1 MNYSVVLDLKG
12 NILEKLNLVDDKL
25 KDINRK
31 ARNVRVNGGGS
42 RSFSSSASRNIID
55 SKTERGFRYL
65 NYKLRHNKFFDF
77 SQTFKKLEDAE
88 RARRRYQQ
96 NFWSNA
102 TSISGARRNFGNF
115 LNMFNEFSQVVLKT
129 IPILRQFV
137 TGMGALIGIN
147 AIGVVG
153 GGLLYKFGK
162 RSLMGESV
170 TTAIQNTATYD
181 MVRLTRGSDFENIY
195 KNASDIATK
204 TGASRSGTVSLLN
217 TLSGLTVGNTKLN
230 DRDANFFANVASR
243 ISAVSGRDMQIVGLN
258 LQQLLTTWQGIDMKE
273 LFKSVPLIEKYVFDL
288 REKSKNKGEDIYS
301 FIRNNPQALIDA
313 FAKFSESYN
322 LPDVA
327 VARGRVALSEEE
339 LSMSKTKSLEK
350 FYIAIADLSVSIN
363 KALEGLYAEIGKI
376 DFNPLLNTF
385 EDFVMSIISIGSSFA
400 KFLQSDEFIR
410 IKNIISNAAK
420 GVVAGYAVGGPIG
433 GGVGGIA
440 GTLYGGFK
448 VPDKY
453 SPEQRALFSK
463 FYDSNSFSRTLLTK
477 IGFTSTSLFRDKEG
491 KLRYSSVNNAPTKI
505 KLTNAEYGELAEK
518 LSFGSKRLNQMGF
531 DLLRG
536 VGTEQTIKEVLAGM
550 DNYNPKIQGVSGDEE
565 TGKLQSLT
573 RGSRALII
581 NFNKSIVEMIN
592 NMQPNDTESLLKEM
606 EEVAENAVTRGLHIA
621 FNNATLTASSQ

>member
-31 ARNVRVNGGGS
+31 ARDVRVNGGGS
-42 RSFSSSASRNIID
+42 GSFSSSASRNIID

-65 NYKLRHNKFFDF
+65 NYKFRHNKFFDF
-77 SQTFKKLEDAE
+77 SQTFQKLEDAE
-88 RARRRYQQ
+88 RARRRFHQ

-181 MVRLTRGSDFENIY
+181 MVRLTRGSGFENIY
-195 KNASDIATK
+195 KNASDIAAK

-243 ISAVSGRDMQIVGLN
+243 ISSLSGRDMQIVGLN

-273 LFKSVPLIEKYVFDL
+273 LFKSVPLIQKYVFDL
-288 REKSKNKGEDIYS
+288 RAQSKNKGEDIYS
-301 FIRNNPQALIDA
+301 FIRNNPQSLIDA
-313 FAKFSESYN
+313 FAKLLESYN
-322 LPDVA
+322 LSDVA

-339 LSMSKTKSLEK
+339 LSMSKMKSLEK

-363 KALEGLYAEIGKI
+363 KALEGLFTEIGKI
-376 DFNPLLNTF
+376 DFKPLLNTF

-433 GGVGGIA
+433 GGIGGIA
-440 GTLYGGFK
+440 GTLYGGLK
-448 VPDKY
+448 DPDKY
-453 SPEQRALFSK
+453 SPEQRALFSQL
-463 FYDSNSFSRTLLTK
+463 SNNSFLKNNLIRFGIK
-477 IGFTSTSLFRDKEG
+477 STSLFRDDEG
-491 KLRYSSVNNAPTKI
+491 KLRYSSVNNAPTTI
-505 KLTNAEYGELAEK
+505 KLSKDEYTQLIKE

-536 VGTEQTIKEVLAGM
+536 VGTEQTIKDVLAGM

>member
-25 KDINRK
+25 KEINRK

-42 RSFSSSASRNIID
+42 GSFSSSASRNIID

-77 SQTFKKLEDAE
+77 SQTFKKLGDAE
-88 RARRRYQQ
+88 RARRRFQQ

-288 REKSKNKGEDIYS
+288 RAKSKNKGEDIYS

-376 DFNPLLNTF
+376 DFKPLLNTF

-440 GTLYGGFK
+440 GTLYGGLK
-448 VPDKY
+448 DPDKY
-453 SPEQRALFSK
+453 SPEQRALFSQL
-463 FYDSNSFSRTLLTK
+463 SNNSFLKNNLIRFGIK
-477 IGFTSTSLFRDKEG
+477 STSLFRDDEG
-491 KLRYSSVNNAPTKI
+491 KLRYSSVNNAPTTI
-505 KLTNAEYGELAEK
+505 KLSKDEYTQLIKE

-536 VGTEQTIKEVLAGM
+536 VGTEQTIKDVLASM
-550 DNYNPKIQGVSGDEE
+550 DNYKPKIQGVSGDEE

>member
-25 KDINRK
+25 KEINRK

-42 RSFSSSASRNIID
+42 GSFSSSASRNIID

-115 LNMFNEFSQVVLKT
+115 LNMFTEFSQVVLKT

-195 KNASDIATK
+195 KNASDIAKK

-273 LFKSVPLIEKYVFDL
+273 LFKLVPLIEKYVFDL
-288 REKSKNKGEDIYS
+288 RAKSKNKGEDIYS

-322 LPDVA
+322 LSDVA

-376 DFNPLLNTF
+376 DFKPLLNTF

-410 IKNIISNAAK
+410 IKNIISNVAK

-440 GTLYGGFK
+440 GTLYGGLK
-448 VPDKY
+448 DPDKY
-453 SPEQRALFSK
+453 SPEQRALFSQL
-463 FYDSNSFSRTLLTK
+463 SNNSFLKNNLIRFGIK
-477 IGFTSTSLFRDKEG
+477 STSLFRDDEG
-491 KLRYSSVNNAPTKI
+491 KLRYSSVNNAPTTI
-505 KLTNAEYGELAEK
+505 KLSKDEYTQLIKE

-536 VGTEQTIKEVLAGM
+536 VGTEQTIKDVLAGM

>member
-42 RSFSSSASRNIID
+42 GSFSSSASRNLID
-55 SKTERGFRYL
+55 SKTERGLRYL
-65 NYKLRHNKFFDF
+65 NYKFRHNKFFDF

-88 RARRRYQQ
+88 RARRRFQQ

-288 REKSKNKGEDIYS
+288 RAQSKNKGEDIYS

-313 FAKFSESYN
+313 FAKFSESYK
-322 LPDVA
+322 LPEVA

-376 DFNPLLNTF
+376 DFKPLLNTF

-420 GVVAGYAVGGPIG
+420 GVVSGYALGGVLG

-440 GTLYGGFK
+440 GTLYGGLK
-448 VPDKY
+448 DPDKY
-453 SPEQRALFSK
+453 SPEQRALFSQL
-463 FYDSNSFSRTLLTK
+463 SNNSFLKNNLIRFGIK
-477 IGFTSTSLFRDKEG
+477 STSLFRDDEG
-491 KLRYSSVNNAPTKI
+491 KLRYSSVNNAPTTI
-505 KLTNAEYGELAEK
+505 KLSKDEYTQLIKE

-536 VGTEQTIKEVLAGM
+536 VGTEQTIKDVLASM
-550 DNYNPKIQGVSGDEE
+550 DNYKPKIQGVSGDEE

>member
-42 RSFSSSASRNIID
+42 GSFPSSASRNIID

-65 NYKLRHNKFFDF
+65 NYKFRHNKFFDF
-77 SQTFKKLEDAE
+77 SQTFQKLEDAE
-88 RARRRYQQ
+88 RARRRFHQ

-288 REKSKNKGEDIYS
+288 RAKSKNKGEDIYS

-350 FYIAIADLSVSIN
+350 FYIAIADLSVIIN
-363 KALEGLYAEIGKI
+363 KALERLYAEIGKI
-376 DFNPLLNTF
+376 DFKPLLNTF

-433 GGVGGIA
+433 GGIGGIA
-440 GTLYGGFK
+440 GTLYGGLK
-448 VPDKY
+448 DPDKY
-453 SPEQRALFSK
+453 SPEQRALF
-463 FYDSNSFSRTLLTK
+463 YQLSNNSLLK
-477 IGFTSTSLFRDKEG
+477 NNLIRFGIKSTSLFRDDEG
-491 KLRYSSVNNAPTKI
+491 KLRYSSVNNAPTTI
-505 KLTNAEYGELAEK
+505 KLSKDEYTQLIKE

-531 DLLRG
+531 DLLKG
-536 VGTEQTIKEVLAGM
+536 VGTEQTIKDVLADM
-550 DNYNPKIQGVSGDEE
+550 DNYKPKIQGVSNDEE
-565 TGKLQSLT
+565 KLKNLT

-621 FNNATLTASSQ
+621 FNNATLAASSQ

>member
-42 RSFSSSASRNIID
+42 GSFSSSASRNIRD

-65 NYKLRHNKFFDF
+65 NYKLRHNKLFDF

-288 REKSKNKGEDIYS
+288 RAKSKNKGEDIYS

-376 DFNPLLNTF
+376 DFKPLLNTF

-440 GTLYGGFK
+440 GTLYGGLK
-448 VPDKY
+448 DPDKY
-453 SPEQRALFSK
+453 SPEQRALFSQL
-463 FYDSNSFSRTLLTK
+463 SNNYFLKNNLIRFGIK
-477 IGFTSTSLFRDKEG
+477 STSLFRDDEG
-491 KLRYSSVNNAPTKI
+491 KLRYSSGNNAPTTI
-505 KLTNAEYGELAEK
+505 KLSKDEYTQLIKE

-536 VGTEQTIKEVLAGM
+536 VGTEQTIKDVLASM
-550 DNYNPKIQGVSGDEE
+550 DNYKPKIQGVSNDEE
-565 TGKLQSLT
+565 KLKNLT

>member
-42 RSFSSSASRNIID
+42 GNFSSSASRNLID
-55 SKTERGFRYL
+55 SKTERGIRYLSYKFRYNRL
-65 NYKLRHNKFFDF
+65 FDF
-77 SQTFKKLEDAE
+77 SQTLKKLEDTE

-288 REKSKNKGEDIYS
+288 RAQSKNKGEDIYS

-322 LPDVA
+322 LPNVA

-363 KALEGLYAEIGKI
+363 KALERLYAEIGKI
-376 DFNPLLNTF
+376 DFQPLLNTF

-410 IKNIISNAAK
+410 IKNIITNAAK
-420 GVVAGYAVGGPIG
+420 GASAGFALG
-433 GGVGGIA
+433 GGIGAGIGGIA
-440 GTLYGGFK
+440 GTLYGGLK
-448 VPDKY
+448 DPDKY
-453 SPEQRALFSK
+453 SPEQRALFSQL
-463 FYDSNSFSRTLLTK
+463 SNNSFLKNNLIRFGIK
-477 IGFTSTSLFRDKEG
+477 STSLFRDDEG
-491 KLRYSSVNNAPTKI
+491 KLRYSNVNNAPTTI
-505 KLTNAEYGELAEK
+505 KLSKEEYTQLIKE

-536 VGTEQTIKEVLAGM
+536 VGTEQTIKDVLANM
-550 DNYNPKIQGVSGDEE
+550 DNYKPNIQGVSSDEE
-565 TGKLQSLT
+565 TGKLKNLT

-621 FNNATLTASSQ
+621 FNNATLAASSQ

>member
-42 RSFSSSASRNIID
+42 GSFSSSASRNIID

-65 NYKLRHNKFFDF
+65 NYKFRHNKFFDF
-77 SQTFKKLEDAE
+77 SQTFQKLEDAE
-88 RARRRYQQ
+88 RARRRFHQ

-115 LNMFNEFSQVVLKT
+115 LNMFNEFSQIVLKT

-288 REKSKNKGEDIYS
+288 RAKSKNKGEDIYS

-363 KALEGLYAEIGKI
+363 KALERLYAEIGKI
-376 DFNPLLNTF
+376 DFKPLLNTF

-440 GTLYGGFK
+440 GTLYGGLK
-448 VPDKY
+448 DPDKY
-453 SPEQRALFSK
+453 SPEQRALFSQL
-463 FYDSNSFSRTLLTK
+463 SNNSFLKNNLIRFGIK
-477 IGFTSTSLFRDKEG
+477 STSLFRDDEG
-491 KLRYSSVNNAPTKI
+491 KLRYSSVNNAPTTI
-505 KLTNAEYGELAEK
+505 KLSKDEYTQLIKE

-536 VGTEQTIKEVLAGM
+536 VGTEQTIKDVLASM
-550 DNYNPKIQGVSGDEE
+550 DNYKPKIQGVSNDEE
-565 TGKLQSLT
+565 KLKNLT

>member
-25 KDINRK
+25 KEINRK

-42 RSFSSSASRNIID
+42 GSFSSSASRNIID

-65 NYKLRHNKFFDF
+65 NYKFRHNKFFDF
-77 SQTFKKLEDAE
+77 SQTFQKLEDAE
-88 RARRRYQQ
+88 RARRRFHQ

-288 REKSKNKGEDIYS
+288 RAKSKNKGEDIYS

-339 LSMSKTKSLEK
+339 LSMSKMKSLEK

-376 DFNPLLNTF
+376 DFKPL
-385 EDFVMSIISIGSSFA
+385 
-400 KFLQSDEFIR
+400 
-410 IKNIISNAAK
+410 
-420 GVVAGYAVGGPIG
+420 
-433 GGVGGIA
+433 
-440 GTLYGGFK
+440 
-448 VPDKY
+448 
-453 SPEQRALFSK
+453 
-463 FYDSNSFSRTLLTK
+463 
-477 IGFTSTSLFRDKEG
+477 
-491 KLRYSSVNNAPTKI
+491 
-505 KLTNAEYGELAEK
+505 
-518 LSFGSKRLNQMGF
+518 
-531 DLLRG
+531 
-536 VGTEQTIKEVLAGM
+536 
-550 DNYNPKIQGVSGDEE
+550 
-565 TGKLQSLT
+565 
-573 RGSRALII
+573 
-581 NFNKSIVEMIN
+581 
-592 NMQPNDTESLLKEM
+592 
-606 EEVAENAVTRGLHIA
+606 
-621 FNNATLTASSQ
+621 

>member
-42 RSFSSSASRNIID
+42 GSFSSSASRNIID

-65 NYKLRHNKFFDF
+65 NYKFRHNKFFDF
-77 SQTFKKLEDAE
+77 SQTFQKLEDAE
-88 RARRRYQQ
+88 RARRRFHQ

-129 IPILRQFV
+129 IPIIRQFV

-288 REKSKNKGEDIYS
+288 RAQSKNKGEDIYS
-301 FIRNNPQALIDA
+301 FIRNNPQTLIDA

-363 KALEGLYAEIGKI
+363 KALERLYAEIGKI
-376 DFNPLLNTF
+376 DFKPLLNTF
-385 EDFVMSIISIGSSFA
+385 EDFVMSIISIGTSFA
-400 KFLQSDEFIR
+400 KFLQSDKFIR

-420 GVVAGYAVGGPIG
+420 GVVSGYAVGGPIG
-433 GGVGGIA
+433 GGIGGIA
-440 GTLYGGFK
+440 GTLYGGLK
-448 VPDKY
+448 DPDKY
-453 SPEQRALFSK
+453 SPEQRALFSQL
-463 FYDSNSFSRTLLTK
+463 SNNSFLKNNLIRFGIK
-477 IGFTSTSLFRDKEG
+477 STSLFRDDEG
-491 KLRYSSVNNAPTKI
+491 KLRYSSVNNAPTTI
-505 KLTNAEYGELAEK
+505 KLSKDEYTQLIKE

-536 VGTEQTIKEVLAGM
+536 VGTEQIIKDVLAGM
-550 DNYNPKIQGVSGDEE
+550 DNYKPKIQGVSGDEE
-565 TGKLQSLT
+565 TGKLQRLT
-573 RGSRALII
+573 KGSRALII

>member
-42 RSFSSSASRNIID
+42 GSFSSSASRNIID

-65 NYKLRHNKFFDF
+65 NYKFRHNKFFDF
-77 SQTFKKLEDAE
+77 SQTFQKLEDAE
-88 RARRRYQQ
+88 RARRRFHQ

-217 TLSGLTVGNTKLN
+217 TLSGLMVGNTKLN

-288 REKSKNKGEDIYS
+288 RAQSKNKGEDIYS
-301 FIRNNPQALIDA
+301 FIRNNPQSLIDA

-376 DFNPLLNTF
+376 DFKPLLNTF

-420 GVVAGYAVGGPIG
+420 GVVAGYAVGGLIG

-440 GTLYGGFK
+440 GTLYGGLK
-448 VPDKY
+448 DPDKY
-453 SPEQRALFSK
+453 SPEQRALFSQL
-463 FYDSNSFSRTLLTK
+463 SNNSLLK
-477 IGFTSTSLFRDKEG
+477 NNLIRFGIKSTSLFRDDEG
-491 KLRYSSVNNAPTKI
+491 KLRYSSVNNAPTTI
-505 KLTNAEYGELAEK
+505 KLSKDEYTQLIKE

-536 VGTEQTIKEVLAGM
+536 VGTEQTIKDVLAGM
-550 DNYNPKIQGVSGDEE
+550 DNYKPKIQGVSGDEE

-581 NFNKSIVEMIN
+581 NFNKSIVEMTN

>member
-77 SQTFKKLEDAE
+77 SQTFKKLKDAE
-88 RARRRYQQ
+88 RARRIYQQ

-288 REKSKNKGEDIYS
+288 RAKSKNKGEDIYS

-376 DFNPLLNTF
+376 DFKPLLNTF

-448 VPDKY
+448 DPDKY

-463 FYDSNSFSRTLLTK
+463 FYDYNSFSRTLLTK

>member
-42 RSFSSSASRNIID
+42 GSFSSSASRNIID
-55 SKTERGFRYL
+55 YKTERGFRYL
-65 NYKLRHNKFFDF
+65 NYKFRHNKFFDF
-77 SQTFKKLEDAE
+77 SQTFQKLEDAE
-88 RARRRYQQ
+88 RARRRFHQ

-288 REKSKNKGEDIYS
+288 RAKSKNKGEDIYS
-301 FIRNNPQALIDA
+301 FIRNNPQSLIDA

-363 KALEGLYAEIGKI
+363 KALERLYAEIGKI
-376 DFNPLLNTF
+376 DFKPLLNTF

-433 GGVGGIA
+433 GGIGGIA
-440 GTLYGGFK
+440 GTLYGGLK
-448 VPDKY
+448 DPDKY
-453 SPEQRALFSK
+453 SPEQRALF
-463 FYDSNSFSRTLLTK
+463 YQLSNNSLLK
-477 IGFTSTSLFRDKEG
+477 NNLIRFGIKSTSLFRDDEG
-491 KLRYSSVNNAPTKI
+491 KLRYSSVNNAPTTI
-505 KLTNAEYGELAEK
+505 KLSKDEYTQLIKE
-518 LSFGSKRLNQMGF
+518 LSFGSKRLNQMGL

-536 VGTEQTIKEVLAGM
+536 VGTEQTIKDVLASM
-550 DNYNPKIQGVSGDEE
+550 DNYKPKIQGVSGDEE
-565 TGKLQSLT
+565 TGKLQNLT

>member
-42 RSFSSSASRNIID
+42 GSFSSSASRNIID
-55 SKTERGFRYL
+55 SKAERGFRYL
-65 NYKLRHNKFFDF
+65 NYKFRHNKFFDF
-77 SQTFKKLEDAE
+77 SQTFQKLEDAE
-88 RARRRYQQ
+88 RARRRFQQ

-115 LNMFNEFSQVVLKT
+115 LNMFTEFSQVILKT

-195 KNASDIATK
+195 KNASDIAAK

-243 ISAVSGRDMQIVGLN
+243 ISAMSGRDMQIVGLN

-288 REKSKNKGEDIYS
+288 RAKSKNKGEDIYS
-301 FIRNNPQALIDA
+301 FIRNNPQSLIDA
-313 FAKFSESYN
+313 FAKLLESYN
-322 LPDVA
+322 LSDVA

-363 KALEGLYAEIGKI
+363 KALERLYAEIGKI
-376 DFNPLLNTF
+376 DFKPLLNTF

-420 GVVAGYAVGGPIG
+420 GVVSGYAVGGPIG
-433 GGVGGIA
+433 GGIGGIA
-440 GTLYGGFK
+440 GTLYGGLK
-448 VPDKY
+448 DPDKY
-453 SPEQRALFSK
+453 SPEQRALFSQL
-463 FYDSNSFSRTLLTK
+463 SNNYFLKNNLIRFGIK
-477 IGFTSTSLFRDKEG
+477 STSLFRDDEG
-491 KLRYSSVNNAPTKI
+491 KLRYSSVNNAPTTI
-505 KLTNAEYGELAEK
+505 KLSKDEYTQLIKE

-536 VGTEQTIKEVLAGM
+536 VGTEQTIKDVLASM
-550 DNYNPKIQGVSGDEE
+550 DNYNPKIQGVSNDEE
-565 TGKLQSLT
+565 KLKNLT

>member
-42 RSFSSSASRNIID
+42 GSFSFSASRNIID

-65 NYKLRHNKFFDF
+65 NYKFRHNKFFDF
-77 SQTFKKLEDAE
+77 SQTFQKLEDAE
-88 RARRRYQQ
+88 RARRRFHQ

-147 AIGVVG
+147 TIGVVG

-288 REKSKNKGEDIYS
+288 RAKSKNKGEDIYS

-376 DFNPLLNTF
+376 DFKPLLNTF
-385 EDFVMSIISIGSSFA
+385 EDFIMSIISIGSSFA

-420 GVVAGYAVGGPIG
+420 GVVSGYAAGGPIG
-433 GGVGGIA
+433 GGIGGIA
-440 GTLYGGFK
+440 GTLYGGLK
-448 VPDKY
+448 EPDKY
-453 SPEQRALFSK
+453 SPEQRALFSQL
-463 FYDSNSFSRTLLTK
+463 SNNSFLKNNLIRFGIK
-477 IGFTSTSLFRDKEG
+477 STSLFRDDEG
-491 KLRYSSVNNAPTKI
+491 KLRYSSVNNAPTTI
-505 KLTNAEYGELAEK
+505 KLSKDEYTQLIKE

-536 VGTEQTIKEVLAGM
+536 VGTEQTIKDVLASM
-550 DNYNPKIQGVSGDEE
+550 DNYKPQIQGVSGDEE

>member
-42 RSFSSSASRNIID
+42 GSFSSSASRNIID

-65 NYKLRHNKFFDF
+65 NYKFRHNKFFDF
-77 SQTFKKLEDAE
+77 SQTFQKLEDAE
-88 RARRRYQQ
+88 RARRRFHQ

-273 LFKSVPLIEKYVFDL
+273 LFKAVPLIEKYVFDL
-288 REKSKNKGEDIYS
+288 RAQSKNKGEDIYS

-363 KALEGLYAEIGKI
+363 KALERLYAEIGKI
-376 DFNPLLNTF
+376 DFKPLLNTF
-385 EDFVMSIISIGSSFA
+385 EDFVMSIISIGTSFA

-433 GGVGGIA
+433 GGIGGIA
-440 GTLYGGFK
+440 GTLYGGLK
-448 VPDKY
+448 DPDKY
-453 SPEQRALFSK
+453 SPEQRALFSQL
-463 FYDSNSFSRTLLTK
+463 SNNSFLKNNLIRFGIK
-477 IGFTSTSLFRDKEG
+477 STSLFRDDEG
-491 KLRYSSVNNAPTKI
+491 KLRYSSVNNAPTTI
-505 KLTNAEYGELAEK
+505 KLSKDEYTQLIKE
-518 LSFGSKRLNQMGF
+518 LSFGSKRLNQMGL

-536 VGTEQTIKEVLAGM
+536 VGTEQTIKDVLAGM
-550 DNYNPKIQGVSGDEE
+550 DNYKPKIRGVSGDEE

-581 NFNKSIVEMIN
+581 NFNKSIVEMTN

>member
-42 RSFSSSASRNIID
+42 GSFSSSASRNIID

-65 NYKLRHNKFFDF
+65 NYKFRHNKFFDF
-77 SQTFKKLEDAE
+77 SQTFQKLEDAE
-88 RARRRYQQ
+88 RARRRFHQ

-115 LNMFNEFSQVVLKT
+115 LNMFNEFSLVILKT

-195 KNASDIATK
+195 KNASDIAAK
-204 TGASRSGTVSLLN
+204 TGASRSGTISLLN

-230 DRDANFFANVASR
+230 DRDAIFFANVASR
-243 ISAVSGRDMQIVGLN
+243 ISAMSGRDMQIVGLN

-288 REKSKNKGEDIYS
+288 RAKSKNKGEDIYS

-322 LPDVA
+322 LSEVA

-339 LSMSKTKSLEK
+339 LSMSKMKSLEK

-376 DFNPLLNTF
+376 DFKPLLNTF

-410 IKNIISNAAK
+410 IKNIITNAAK
-420 GVVAGYAVGGPIG
+420 GVVGGYALGGPIG
-433 GGVGGIA
+433 GGIGGIA
-440 GTLYGGFK
+440 GTLYGGLK
-448 VPDKY
+448 DPDKY
-453 SPEQRALFSK
+453 SPEQRALFSQL
-463 FYDSNSFSRTLLTK
+463 SNNSFLKNNLIRFGIK
-477 IGFTSTSLFRDKEG
+477 STSLFRDDEG
-491 KLRYSSVNNAPTKI
+491 KLRYSSVNNAPTTI
-505 KLTNAEYGELAEK
+505 KLSKDEYAQLIKE

-536 VGTEQTIKEVLAGM
+536 VGTEQTIKDVLAGM
-550 DNYNPKIQGVSGDEE
+550 DNYNPKIQGVSNDEE
-565 TGKLQSLT
+565 KLKNLT

>member
-42 RSFSSSASRNIID
+42 GSFSSSASRNIID

-65 NYKLRHNKFFDF
+65 NYKFRHNKFFDF
-77 SQTFKKLEDAE
+77 SQTLQKLEDAE
-88 RARRRYQQ
+88 RARRRFRQ

-115 LNMFNEFSQVVLKT
+115 LNMFNEFSQVALKT

-137 TGMGALIGIN
+137 AGMGALIGIN

-288 REKSKNKGEDIYS
+288 RAKSKNKGEDIYS
-301 FIRNNPQALIDA
+301 FIRNNPQSLIDA

-322 LPDVA
+322 LPEVA

-363 KALEGLYAEIGKI
+363 KALERLYAEIGKI
-376 DFNPLLNTF
+376 DFKPLLNTF

-410 IKNIISNAAK
+410 IKNIISNASK
-420 GVVAGYAVGGPIG
+420 GASAGFALGGVLG
-433 GGVGGIA
+433 AGVGGIT
-440 GTLYGGFK
+440 GTLYGGLK
-448 VPDKY
+448 DPDKY
-453 SPEQRALFSK
+453 SPEQRALFSQL
-463 FYDSNSFSRTLLTK
+463 SNNSFLKNNLIRFGIK
-477 IGFTSTSLFRDKEG
+477 STSLFRDDEG
-491 KLRYSSVNNAPTKI
+491 KLRYSSVNNAPTTI
-505 KLTNAEYGELAEK
+505 KLSKDEYTQLIKE

-536 VGTEQTIKEVLAGM
+536 VGTEQTIKDVLASM
-550 DNYNPKIQGVSGDEE
+550 DNYKPKIQGVSNDEE
-565 TGKLQSLT
+565 KLKNLT

-592 NMQPNDTESLLKEM
+592 NMQPDDTESLLKEM

>member
-31 ARNVRVNGGGS
+31 ARDVRVNGGGS
-42 RSFSSSASRNIID
+42 RSFPSSASRNIID

-288 REKSKNKGEDIYS
+288 RAKSKNKGEDIYS

-376 DFNPLLNTF
+376 DFKPLLNTF

-448 VPDKY
+448 DPDKY

-463 FYDSNSFSRTLLTK
+463 FYDYNSFSRTLLTK

>member
-25 KDINRK
+25 KEINRK

-42 RSFSSSASRNIID
+42 GSFSSSASRNIID

-65 NYKLRHNKFFDF
+65 NYKFRHNKFFDF
-77 SQTFKKLEDAE
+77 SQTFQKLEDAE
-88 RARRRYQQ
+88 RARRRFQQ

-288 REKSKNKGEDIYS
+288 RAKSKNKGEDIYS

-376 DFNPLLNTF
+376 DFKPLLNTF

-440 GTLYGGFK
+440 GTLYGGLK
-448 VPDKY
+448 DPDKY
-453 SPEQRALFSK
+453 SPEQRALFSQL
-463 FYDSNSFSRTLLTK
+463 SNNSFLKNNLIRFGIK
-477 IGFTSTSLFRDKEG
+477 STSLFRDDEG
-491 KLRYSSVNNAPTKI
+491 KLRYSSVNNAPTTI
-505 KLTNAEYGELAEK
+505 KLSKDEYTQLIKE

-536 VGTEQTIKEVLAGM
+536 VGTEQTIKDVLAGM
-550 DNYNPKIQGVSGDEE
+550 DNYKPKIQGVSGDEE

>member
-31 ARNVRVNGGGS
+31 ARNVRVNVGGS
-42 RSFSSSASRNIID
+42 GSFSSSASRNIID
-55 SKTERGFRYL
+55 YKTERGFRYL
-65 NYKLRHNKFFDF
+65 NYKFRHNKFFDF
-77 SQTFKKLEDAE
+77 SQTFQKLEDAE
-88 RARRRYQQ
+88 RARRRFHQ

-115 LNMFNEFSQVVLKT
+115 LNMFNEFSQVILKT

-195 KNASDIATK
+195 KNASDIAAK
-204 TGASRSGTVSLLN
+204 TGASRSGSVSLLN

-243 ISAVSGRDMQIVGLN
+243 ISAMSGRDMQIVGLN

-288 REKSKNKGEDIYS
+288 RAKSKNKGEDIYS

-322 LPDVA
+322 LSDVA

-339 LSMSKTKSLEK
+339 LSMSKMKSLEK
-350 FYIAIADLSVSIN
+350 FYIAIADLSESIN

-376 DFNPLLNTF
+376 DFKPLLNTF

-433 GGVGGIA
+433 GGIGGIA
-440 GTLYGGFK
+440 GTLYGGLK
-448 VPDKY
+448 DPDKY
-453 SPEQRALFSK
+453 SPEQRALFSQL
-463 FYDSNSFSRTLLTK
+463 SNNSLLK
-477 IGFTSTSLFRDKEG
+477 NNLIRFGIKSTSLFRDDEG
-491 KLRYSSVNNAPTKI
+491 KLRYSSVNNAPTTI
-505 KLTNAEYGELAEK
+505 KLSKDEYTQLIKE
-518 LSFGSKRLNQMGF
+518 LSFGSKRLNQMGL

-536 VGTEQTIKEVLAGM
+536 VGTEQTIKDVLAGM
-550 DNYNPKIQGVSGDEE
+550 DNYKPKIQGVSNDEE
-565 TGKLQSLT
+565 KLKNLT

>member
-42 RSFSSSASRNIID
+42 GSFYSSASRNIID

-65 NYKLRHNKFFDF
+65 NYKFRHNKFFDF
-77 SQTFKKLEDAE
+77 SQTFQKLEDAE
-88 RARRRYQQ
+88 RARRRFHQ

-147 AIGVVG
+147 TIGVVG

-230 DRDANFFANVASR
+230 DRDANFFANVVSR

-288 REKSKNKGEDIYS
+288 RAKSKNKGEDIYS

-376 DFNPLLNTF
+376 DFKPLLNTF
-385 EDFVMSIISIGSSFA
+385 EDFIMSIISIGSSFA

-420 GVVAGYAVGGPIG
+420 GVVSGYAVGGPIG
-433 GGVGGIA
+433 GGIGGIA
-440 GTLYGGFK
+440 GTLYGGLK
-448 VPDKY
+448 EPDKY
-453 SPEQRALFSK
+453 SPEQRALFSQL
-463 FYDSNSFSRTLLTK
+463 SNNSFLKNNLIRFGIK
-477 IGFTSTSLFRDKEG
+477 STSLFRDDEG
-491 KLRYSSVNNAPTKI
+491 KLRYSSVNNAPTTI
-505 KLTNAEYGELAEK
+505 KLSKDEYTQLIKE

-536 VGTEQTIKEVLAGM
+536 VGTEQTIKDVLASM
-550 DNYNPKIQGVSGDEE
+550 DNYKPQIQGVSGDEE

>member
-42 RSFSSSASRNIID
+42 GSFSSSASRNIID
-55 SKTERGFRYL
+55 SKTERAFRYL
-65 NYKLRHNKFFDF
+65 NYKFRHNKFFDF

-88 RARRRYQQ
+88 RARRRFHQ

-288 REKSKNKGEDIYS
+288 RAQSKNKGEDIYS
-301 FIRNNPQALIDA
+301 FIRNNPQSLIDA

-363 KALEGLYAEIGKI
+363 KALERLYAEIGKI
-376 DFNPLLNTF
+376 DFKPLLNTF

-420 GVVAGYAVGGPIG
+420 GIVAGYAVGGPIG
-433 GGVGGIA
+433 GGIGGIA
-440 GTLYGGFK
+440 GTLYGGLK
-448 VPDKY
+448 DPDKY
-453 SPEQRALFSK
+453 SPEQRALFSQL
-463 FYDSNSFSRTLLTK
+463 SNNSFLKNNLIRFGIK
-477 IGFTSTSLFRDKEG
+477 STSLFRDDEG
-491 KLRYSSVNNAPTKI
+491 KLRYSSVNNAPTTI
-505 KLTNAEYGELAEK
+505 KLSKDEYTQLIKE

-536 VGTEQTIKEVLAGM
+536 VGTEQTIKDVLAGM
-550 DNYNPKIQGVSGDEE
+550 DNYKPKIQGVSNDEE
-565 TGKLQSLT
+565 KLKNLT

>member
-42 RSFSSSASRNIID
+42 GSFSSSASRNLID

-77 SQTFKKLEDAE
+77 SQTFQKLEDAE
-88 RARRRYQQ
+88 RSRRRFHQ

-243 ISAVSGRDMQIVGLN
+243 ISAISGRDMQIVGLN

-288 REKSKNKGEDIYS
+288 RAQSKNKGEDIYS

-363 KALEGLYAEIGKI
+363 KALERLYAEIGKI
-376 DFNPLLNTF
+376 DFKPLLNTF

-400 KFLQSDEFIR
+400 KFLQSDKFIR
-410 IKNIISNAAK
+410 IKNIISYVGK
-420 GVVAGYAVGGPIG
+420 GVVSGYAVGGPIG
-433 GGVGGIA
+433 GGIGGIA
-440 GTLYGGFK
+440 GSLYGGLK
-448 VPDKY
+448 DPDKY
-453 SPEQRALFSK
+453 SPEQKALFSQL
-463 FYDSNSFSRTLLTK
+463 SNNYSLKNNLIRLGIK
-477 IGFTSTSLFRDKEG
+477 STSLFRDDEG
-491 KLRYSSVNNAPTKI
+491 KLRYSSVNNAPTTI
-505 KLTNAEYGELAEK
+505 KLSKDEYTQLIKE

-536 VGTEQTIKEVLAGM
+536 VGTEQTIKDVLASM
-550 DNYNPKIQGVSGDEE
+550 DNYKPKIQGVSGDEE

>member
-42 RSFSSSASRNIID
+42 GSFSSSASRNIID

-65 NYKLRHNKFFDF
+65 NYKFRHNKFFDF
-77 SQTFKKLEDAE
+77 SQTFQKLEDAE
-88 RARRRYQQ
+88 RARRRFHQ
-96 NFWSNA
+96 NFWSNT
-102 TSISGARRNFGNF
+102 TSISGTRRNFGNF

-288 REKSKNKGEDIYS
+288 RAQSKNKGEDIYS

-363 KALEGLYAEIGKI
+363 KALERLYAEIGKI
-376 DFNPLLNTF
+376 DFKPLLNTF

-420 GVVAGYAVGGPIG
+420 GVVSGYAVGGPIG
-433 GGVGGIA
+433 GGIGGIA
-440 GTLYGGFK
+440 GSLYGGLK
-448 VPDKY
+448 DPDKY
-453 SPEQRALFSK
+453 SPEQRALFSQL
-463 FYDSNSFSRTLLTK
+463 SNNYFLKNNLIRFGIK
-477 IGFTSTSLFRDKEG
+477 STSLFRDDEG
-491 KLRYSSVNNAPTKI
+491 KLRYSSVNNAPTTI
-505 KLTNAEYGELAEK
+505 KLSKDEYTQLIKE

-536 VGTEQTIKEVLAGM
+536 VGTEQTIKDVLASM
-550 DNYNPKIQGVSGDEE
+550 DNYKPKIQGVSGDEE

>member
-42 RSFSSSASRNIID
+42 GSFSSSASRNIID

-65 NYKLRHNKFFDF
+65 NYKFRHNKIFDF
-77 SQTFKKLEDAE
+77 SQTFQKLEDAE
-88 RARRRYQQ
+88 RSRRRFNQ

-137 TGMGALIGIN
+137 TGMGALIGIK

-181 MVRLTRGSDFENIY
+181 MVRLIRGSDFENIY

-288 REKSKNKGEDIYS
+288 RAQSKNKGEDIYS
-301 FIRNNPQALIDA
+301 FIRNNPQSLIDA

-322 LPDVA
+322 FPDVA

-363 KALEGLYAEIGKI
+363 KALERLYAEIGKI
-376 DFNPLLNTF
+376 DFKPLLNTF
-385 EDFVMSIISIGSSFA
+385 EDFVMSIISIGTSFA
-400 KFLQSDEFIR
+400 KFLQSDKFIR
-410 IKNIISNAAK
+410 IKNIISNASK
-420 GVVAGYAVGGPIG
+420 GVSAGFALGGVLG
-433 GGVGGIA
+433 AGVGGIT
-440 GTLYGGFK
+440 GTLYGGLK
-448 VPDKY
+448 KPDKY
-453 SPEQRALFSK
+453 SPEQRALMK
-463 FYDSNSFSRTLLTK
+463 QLTSDRILK
-477 IGFTSTSLFRDKEG
+477 YRLTVAGIQSTSLFRDDEG
-491 KLRYSSVNNAPTKI
+491 KLRYSSVNNAPTTI
-505 KLTNAEYGELAEK
+505 KLSKDEYIQLIKELV
-518 LSFGSKRLNQMGF
+518 LGSRRLNKMGF

-536 VGTEQTIKEVLAGM
+536 VGIEQTIKDVLASM
-550 DNYNPKIQGVSGDEE
+550 DNYKPKIQGVSGDEE

>member
-31 ARNVRVNGGGS
+31 ARNVRVNGGGPG
-42 RSFSSSASRNIID
+42 SFSSSASRNIID

-217 TLSGLTVGNTKLN
+217 TLAGLTVGNTKLN

-288 REKSKNKGEDIYS
+288 RAKSKNKGEDIYS

-376 DFNPLLNTF
+376 DFKPLLNTF

-440 GTLYGGFK
+440 GTLYGGLK
-448 VPDKY
+448 DPDKY
-453 SPEQRALFSK
+453 SPEQRALFSQL
-463 FYDSNSFSRTLLTK
+463 SNNSFLKNNLIRFGIK
-477 IGFTSTSLFRDKEG
+477 STSLFRDDEG
-491 KLRYSSVNNAPTKI
+491 KLRYSSVNNAPTTI
-505 KLTNAEYGELAEK
+505 KLSKDEYTQLIKE

-536 VGTEQTIKEVLAGM
+536 VGTEQTIKDVLASM

>member
-42 RSFSSSASRNIID
+42 GSFSSSASRNIID

-65 NYKLRHNKFFDF
+65 NYKFRHNKFFDF
-77 SQTFKKLEDAE
+77 SQTFQKLEDAE
-88 RARRRYQQ
+88 RARRRFHQ

-288 REKSKNKGEDIYS
+288 RAKSKNKGEDIYS

-376 DFNPLLNTF
+376 DFKPLLNTF

-433 GGVGGIA
+433 GGIGGIA
-440 GTLYGGFK
+440 GTLYGGLK
-448 VPDKY
+448 EPDKY

-463 FYDSNSFSRTLLTK
+463 FYDYNNFSRTLLTK

-536 VGTEQTIKEVLAGM
+536 VGTEQTIKEVLASM

>member
-12 NILEKLNLVDDKL
+12 NILEKLKLVDEEL
-25 KDINRK
+25 KSINKRAK
-31 ARNVRVNGGGS
+31 NVRVNGGGLG
-42 RSFSSSASRNIID
+42 RRDPASASRNILSD
-55 SKTERGFRYL
+55 ETERKIRGIQ
-65 NYKLRHNKFFDF
+65 YKFRHNRFLDF
-77 SQTFKKLEDAE
+77 SELLKGMDNTQ
-88 RARRRYQQ
+88 RARKRFLD
-96 NFWSNA
+96 NFWSNS

-115 LNMFNEFSQVVLKT
+115 INMFNEFSQTILKT
-129 IPILRQFV
+129 IPILRQFA

-217 TLSGLTVGNTKLN
+217 TLSGLTIGNTKLN

-288 REKSKNKGEDIYS
+288 RAQSKNKGEDIYS

-363 KALEGLYAEIGKI
+363 KALERLYAEIGKI
-376 DFNPLLNTF
+376 DFQPLLNTF

-433 GGVGGIA
+433 GGIGGIA
-440 GTLYGGFK
+440 GTLYGGLK
-448 VPDKY
+448 DPDKY
-453 SPEQRALFSK
+453 SPEQRALF
-463 FYDSNSFSRTLLTK
+463 YQLSNNSLLK
-477 IGFTSTSLFRDKEG
+477 NNLIRFGIKSTSLFRDDEG
-491 KLRYSSVNNAPTKI
+491 KLRYSSVNNAPTTI
-505 KLTNAEYGELAEK
+505 KLSKDEYTQLIKE

-531 DLLRG
+531 DLLKG
-536 VGTEQTIKEVLAGM
+536 VGTEQTIKDVLAGM
-550 DNYNPKIQGVSGDEE
+550 DNYKPKIQGVSNDEE
-565 TGKLQSLT
+565 KLKNLT

-621 FNNATLTASSQ
+621 FNNATLAASSQ

>member
-42 RSFSSSASRNIID
+42 GSFSSSASRNIID

-65 NYKLRHNKFFDF
+65 NYKFRHNKFFDF
-77 SQTFKKLEDAE
+77 SQTFQKLEDAE
-88 RARRRYQQ
+88 RARRRFHQ

-273 LFKSVPLIEKYVFDL
+273 LFKAVPLIEKYVFDL
-288 REKSKNKGEDIYS
+288 RAQSKNKGEDIYS

-363 KALEGLYAEIGKI
+363 KALERLYAEIGEI
-376 DFNPLLNTF
+376 DFKPLLNTF
-385 EDFVMSIISIGSSFA
+385 EDFVMSIISIGTSFA

-433 GGVGGIA
+433 GGIGGIA
-440 GTLYGGFK
+440 GTLYGGLK
-448 VPDKY
+448 DPDKY
-453 SPEQRALFSK
+453 SPEQRALFSQL
-463 FYDSNSFSRTLLTK
+463 SNNSFLKNNLIRFGIK
-477 IGFTSTSLFRDKEG
+477 STSLFRDDEG
-491 KLRYSSVNNAPTKI
+491 KLRYSSVNNAPTTI
-505 KLTNAEYGELAEK
+505 KLSKDEYTQLIKE
-518 LSFGSKRLNQMGF
+518 LSFGSKRLNQMGL

-536 VGTEQTIKEVLAGM
+536 VGTEQTIKDVLAGM
-550 DNYNPKIQGVSGDEE
+550 DNYKPKIRGVSGDEE

-581 NFNKSIVEMIN
+581 NFNKSIVEMTN

>member
-42 RSFSSSASRNIID
+42 GSFSSSASRNIID
-55 SKTERGFRYL
+55 YKTERGFRYL
-65 NYKLRHNKFFDF
+65 NYKFRHNKFLDF
-77 SQTFKKLEDAE
+77 SQTFQKLEDAE
-88 RARRRYQQ
+88 RARRRFQQ

-115 LNMFNEFSQVVLKT
+115 LNMFNEFSQVILKT

-195 KNASDIATK
+195 KNASDIAAK

-243 ISAVSGRDMQIVGLN
+243 ISAMSGRDMQIVGLN

-288 REKSKNKGEDIYS
+288 MAKSKNKGEDIYS
-301 FIRNNPQALIDA
+301 FIRNNPQSLIDA

-322 LPDVA
+322 LSDVA

-376 DFNPLLNTF
+376 DFKPLLNTF

-400 KFLQSDEFIR
+400 KFLQSDEFIK

-440 GTLYGGFK
+440 GTLYGGLK
-448 VPDKY
+448 DPDKY
-453 SPEQRALFSK
+453 SPEQRALF
-463 FYDSNSFSRTLLTK
+463 YQLSNNSLLK
-477 IGFTSTSLFRDKEG
+477 NNLIRFGIKSTSLFRDDEG
-491 KLRYSSVNNAPTKI
+491 KLRYSSVNNAPTTI
-505 KLTNAEYGELAEK
+505 KLSKDEYTQLIKE

-536 VGTEQTIKEVLAGM
+536 VGTEQTIKDVLAGM
-550 DNYNPKIQGVSGDEE
+550 DNYKPKIQGVSNDEE
-565 TGKLQSLT
+565 KLKNLT

>member
-42 RSFSSSASRNIID
+42 GSFSSSASRNIID
-55 SKTERGFRYL
+55 YKTERGFRYL
-65 NYKLRHNKFFDF
+65 NYKFRHNKFFDF
-77 SQTFKKLEDAE
+77 SQTFQKLEDAE
-88 RARRRYQQ
+88 RARRRFQQ

-115 LNMFNEFSQVVLKT
+115 LNMFNEFSQVILKT

-195 KNASDIATK
+195 KNASDIAAK
-204 TGASRSGTVSLLN
+204 TGASRSGTISLLN

-243 ISAVSGRDMQIVGLN
+243 ISAMSGRDMQIVGLN

-288 REKSKNKGEDIYS
+288 RAKSKNKGEDIYS

-322 LPDVA
+322 LSDVA

-339 LSMSKTKSLEK
+339 LSMSKMKSLEK

-376 DFNPLLNTF
+376 DFKPLLNTF

-440 GTLYGGFK
+440 GTLYGGLK
-448 VPDKY
+448 DPDKY
-453 SPEQRALFSK
+453 SPEQRALFSQL
-463 FYDSNSFSRTLLTK
+463 SNNSLLK
-477 IGFTSTSLFRDKEG
+477 NNLIRFGIKSTSLFRDDEG
-491 KLRYSSVNNAPTKI
+491 KLRYSSVNNAPTTI
-505 KLTNAEYGELAEK
+505 KLSKDEYTQLIKE

-536 VGTEQTIKEVLAGM
+536 VGTEQTIKDVLAGM
-550 DNYNPKIQGVSGDEE
+550 DNYKPKIQGVSNDEE
-565 TGKLQSLT
+565 KLKNLT

>member
-42 RSFSSSASRNIID
+42 GSFSSSASRNIID

-65 NYKLRHNKFFDF
+65 NYKLRHNKLFDF

-170 TTAIQNTATYD
+170 ATAIQNTATYD
-181 MVRLTRGSDFENIY
+181 MVRLTRGSDWENIY

-273 LFKSVPLIEKYVFDL
+273 LFKSVPLIEKYLFDI
-288 REKSKNKGEDIYS
+288 RARSKNQGEDIYS
-301 FIRNNPQALIDA
+301 FVRNNPQALIDA

-376 DFNPLLNTF
+376 DFKPLLNTF

-440 GTLYGGFK
+440 GTLYGGLK
-448 VPDKY
+448 DPDKY
-453 SPEQRALFSK
+453 SPEQRALFSQL
-463 FYDSNSFSRTLLTK
+463 SNNSFLKNNLIRFGIK
-477 IGFTSTSLFRDKEG
+477 STSLFRDDEG
-491 KLRYSSVNNAPTKI
+491 KLRYSSVNNAPTTI
-505 KLTNAEYGELAEK
+505 KLSKDEYTQLIKE

-536 VGTEQTIKEVLAGM
+536 VGTEQTIKDVLAGM
-550 DNYNPKIQGVSGDEE
+550 DNYKPKIQGVSNDEE
-565 TGKLQSLT
+565 KLKNLT

>member
-42 RSFSSSASRNIID
+42 GSFSSSASRNIID
-55 SKTERGFRYL
+55 SKTEREFRYL
-65 NYKLRHNKFFDF
+65 NYKFRHNKFFDF
-77 SQTFKKLEDAE
+77 SQTFQKLEDAK
-88 RARRRYQQ
+88 RARRRFQQ

-273 LFKSVPLIEKYVFDL
+273 LFKSVPLIDKYVFDL
-288 REKSKNKGEDIYS
+288 RAQSKNKGEDIYD
-301 FIRNNPQALIDA
+301 I
-313 FAKFSESYN
+313 
-322 LPDVA
+322 
-327 VARGRVALSEEE
+327 
-339 LSMSKTKSLEK
+339 
-350 FYIAIADLSVSIN
+350 
-363 KALEGLYAEIGKI
+363 
-376 DFNPLLNTF
+376 
-385 EDFVMSIISIGSSFA
+385 
-400 KFLQSDEFIR
+400 
-410 IKNIISNAAK
+410 
-420 GVVAGYAVGGPIG
+420 
-433 GGVGGIA
+433 
-440 GTLYGGFK
+440 
-448 VPDKY
+448 
-453 SPEQRALFSK
+453 
-463 FYDSNSFSRTLLTK
+463 
-477 IGFTSTSLFRDKEG
+477 
-491 KLRYSSVNNAPTKI
+491 
-505 KLTNAEYGELAEK
+505 
-518 LSFGSKRLNQMGF
+518 
-531 DLLRG
+531 
-536 VGTEQTIKEVLAGM
+536 
-550 DNYNPKIQGVSGDEE
+550 
-565 TGKLQSLT
+565 
-573 RGSRALII
+573 
-581 NFNKSIVEMIN
+581 
-592 NMQPNDTESLLKEM
+592 
-606 EEVAENAVTRGLHIA
+606 
-621 FNNATLTASSQ
+621 

>member
-42 RSFSSSASRNIID
+42 GSFSSSASRNIID

-65 NYKLRHNKFFDF
+65 NYKFRHNKFFDF
-77 SQTFKKLEDAE
+77 SQTFRKLEDAE
-88 RARRRYQQ
+88 RARRRFQQ

-115 LNMFNEFSQVVLKT
+115 LNMFTEFSQVILKT

-195 KNASDIATK
+195 KNASDIAAK

-243 ISAVSGRDMQIVGLN
+243 ISAMSGRDMQIVGLN

-288 REKSKNKGEDIYS
+288 RAKSKNKGEDIYS
-301 FIRNNPQALIDA
+301 FIRNNPQSLIDA
-313 FAKFSESYN
+313 FAKLLESYN
-322 LPDVA
+322 LSDVA

-363 KALEGLYAEIGKI
+363 KALERLYAEIGKI
-376 DFNPLLNTF
+376 DFKPLLNTF

-433 GGVGGIA
+433 GGIGGIA
-440 GTLYGGFK
+440 GTLHGGLK
-448 VPDKY
+448 DPDKY
-453 SPEQRALFSK
+453 SPEQRALFSQL
-463 FYDSNSFSRTLLTK
+463 SNNSFLKNNLIRFGIK
-477 IGFTSTSLFRDKEG
+477 STSLFRDDEG
-491 KLRYSSVNNAPTKI
+491 KLRYSSVNNAPTTI
-505 KLTNAEYGELAEK
+505 KLSKDEYAQLIKE

-531 DLLRG
+531 DFLRG
-536 VGTEQTIKEVLAGM
+536 VGTEQTIKDVLAGM
-550 DNYNPKIQGVSGDEE
+550 DNYKPKIQGVSNDEE
-565 TGKLQSLT
+565 KLKNLT

>member
-42 RSFSSSASRNIID
+42 GSFSSSASRNIID

-65 NYKLRHNKFFDF
+65 NYKFRHNKFFDF
-77 SQTFKKLEDAE
+77 SQTFQKLEDAE
-88 RARRRYQQ
+88 RARRRFQQ

-115 LNMFNEFSQVVLKT
+115 LNMFTEFSQVVLKT

-288 REKSKNKGEDIYS
+288 RAKSKNKGEDIYS
-301 FIRNNPQALIDA
+301 FIRNNPQSLIDA

-363 KALEGLYAEIGKI
+363 KALERLYAEIGKI
-376 DFNPLLNTF
+376 DFKPLLNTF

-433 GGVGGIA
+433 GGIGGIA
-440 GTLYGGFK
+440 GTLYGGLK
-448 VPDKY
+448 DPDKY

-463 FYDSNSFSRTLLTK
+463 LLSNNVLKYFLTTHGIDSRTLY
-477 IGFTSTSLFRDKEG
+477 RDKEG
-491 KLRYSSVNNAPTKI
+491 ILRYSNVNNDPSTIILSGYEYA
-505 KLTNAEYGELAEK
+505 KLARE
-518 LSFGSKRLNQMGF
+518 LSFGSKRYQQMGY
-531 DLLRG
+531 DLLNIEG
-536 VGTEQTIKEVLAGM
+536 VEEAIKEVLASM
-550 DNYNPKIQGVSGDEE
+550 DNYKPQVKWTPGEDEA
-565 TGKLQSLT
+565 GKMQSLT

-592 NMQPNDTESLLKEM
+592 NMQPHDTDALLKEM

-621 FNNATLTASSQ
+621 FNNATLAESSQ

>member
-42 RSFSSSASRNIID
+42 GSFSSSASRDIID
-55 SKTERGFRYL
+55 YKTERGFRYL
-65 NYKLRHNKFFDF
+65 NYKFRHNKFFDF
-77 SQTFKKLEDAE
+77 SQTFQKLEDAE
-88 RARRRYQQ
+88 RARRRFHQ

-115 LNMFNEFSQVVLKT
+115 LNMFNEFSQVILKT

-195 KNASDIATK
+195 KNASDIAAK

-243 ISAVSGRDMQIVGLN
+243 ISAMSGRDMQIVGLN

-288 REKSKNKGEDIYS
+288 RAKSKNKGEDIYS

-322 LPDVA
+322 LSDVA

-339 LSMSKTKSLEK
+339 LSMSKMKSLEK

-376 DFNPLLNTF
+376 DFKPLLNTF

-433 GGVGGIA
+433 GGIGGIA
-440 GTLYGGFK
+440 GTLYGGLK
-448 VPDKY
+448 DPDKY
-453 SPEQRALFSK
+453 SPEQRALFSQL
-463 FYDSNSFSRTLLTK
+463 SNNSLLK
-477 IGFTSTSLFRDKEG
+477 NNLIRFGIKSTSLFRDDEG
-491 KLRYSSVNNAPTKI
+491 KLRYSSVNNAPTTI
-505 KLTNAEYGELAEK
+505 KLSKDEYTQLIKE
-518 LSFGSKRLNQMGF
+518 LSFGSKRLNQMGL

-536 VGTEQTIKEVLAGM
+536 VGTEQTIKDVLAGM
-550 DNYNPKIQGVSGDEE
+550 DNYKPKIQGVSNDEE
-565 TGKLQSLT
+565 KLKNLT

>member
-42 RSFSSSASRNIID
+42 GSFSSSASRNIID

-65 NYKLRHNKFFDF
+65 NYKFRHNKFFDF
-77 SQTFKKLEDAE
+77 SQTFQKLEDAE
-88 RARRRYQQ
+88 RARRRFQQ

-115 LNMFNEFSQVVLKT
+115 LNMFTEFSQVILKT

-288 REKSKNKGEDIYS
+288 RAKSKNKGEDIYS
-301 FIRNNPQALIDA
+301 FIRNNPQSLIDA

-363 KALEGLYAEIGKI
+363 KALERLYAEIGKI
-376 DFNPLLNTF
+376 DFKPLLNTF
-385 EDFVMSIISIGSSFA
+385 EDFVMGIISIGSSFA

-433 GGVGGIA
+433 GGIGGIA
-440 GTLYGGFK
+440 GTLYGGLK
-448 VPDKY
+448 DPDKY
-453 SPEQRALFSK
+453 SPEQRALFSQL
-463 FYDSNSFSRTLLTK
+463 SNNYFLKNNLVRFGIK
-477 IGFTSTSLFRDKEG
+477 STSLFRDDEG
-491 KLRYSSVNNAPTKI
+491 KLRYSSVNNAPTTI
-505 KLTNAEYGELAEK
+505 KLSKDEYTQLIKE

-536 VGTEQTIKEVLAGM
+536 VGTEQTIKDVLAGM
-550 DNYNPKIQGVSGDEE
+550 DNYKPKIQGVSNDEE

>member
-42 RSFSSSASRNIID
+42 GSFSSSASRNIID

-65 NYKLRHNKFFDF
+65 NYKFRHNKFFDF
-77 SQTFKKLEDAE
+77 SQTFQKLEDAE
-88 RARRRYQQ
+88 RARRRFHQ

-129 IPILRQFV
+129 IPILRQFI

-195 KNASDIATK
+195 KNASDIAAK
-204 TGASRSGTVSLLN
+204 TGASRSGTISLLN

-243 ISAVSGRDMQIVGLN
+243 ISAMSGRDMQIVGLN

-288 REKSKNKGEDIYS
+288 RAKSKNKGEDIYS
-301 FIRNNPQALIDA
+301 FIRNNPQSLIDA

-322 LPDVA
+322 LSDVA

-339 LSMSKTKSLEK
+339 LSMSKMKSLEK

-376 DFNPLLNTF
+376 DFKPLLNTF

-440 GTLYGGFK
+440 GTLYGGLK
-448 VPDKY
+448 DPDKY
-453 SPEQRALFSK
+453 SPEQRALFSQL
-463 FYDSNSFSRTLLTK
+463 SNNSFLKNNLIRFGIK
-477 IGFTSTSLFRDKEG
+477 STSLFRDDEG
-491 KLRYSSVNNAPTKI
+491 KLRYSSVNNAPTTI
-505 KLTNAEYGELAEK
+505 KLSKDEYTQLIKE

-536 VGTEQTIKEVLAGM
+536 VGTEQTIKDVLAGM
-550 DNYNPKIQGVSGDEE
+550 DNYKPKIQGVSGDEE

-592 NMQPNDTESLLKEM
+592 NMQPNDTESLLKGM